1 MYPLSKNYLTSAQF
15 KEVVGKSN
23 LGQLSGRILPDADY
37 MGVKYKVGDEVK
49 VYDGDHAAGNYY
61 FKTSDGLVKVN
72 IYGSASDVVQ
82 ATLEGQIRALP
93 GNTAASDFEY
103 LECYSSNTCNPL
115 YQYHSGAPGVGSD
128 TLVKGP
134 GSVCEAPNSDVTGD
148 GMYIDAD
155 SSYIGMEGTR
165 TLVSASSF
173 VRGTAKDAYINQ
185 VDWSVL
191 FVDGGVIGKESSN
204 SKAPDV
210 PGDPYAG
217 NPGYSVRASI
227 IGGKDN
233 VFGFGNQY
241 IIAEGK
247 VQLGNYCA
255 NVFNLGYGNFGPQ
268 SNGNYDEM
276 SPGVKG
282 YYSDSFNMR
291 NIAVLGDA
299 IKFANSSKNVMVLGD
314 NYNLVTARM
323 KNCVIV
329 GDAALG
335 SGETYS
341 PAITAWYGHFTELH
355 DMVSVGPLP
364 SALGNLNGNGDG
376 KFGDAFYFTKH
387 TSDNNNMFGT
397 TWLAST
403 GDSDP
408 GRYYKPNACMIYT
421 DGISLAGN
429 GSDYGLLRL
438 GGHDGGGSYIT
449 TGTTVCPH
457 AGKTLIVQ
465 DTQELD
471 GTLHVGLG
479 NPTVIGGNDVFEIEH
494 VRNIYCSYV
503 GTVGSLSFVEYLDTR
518 SDGAP
523 PVQTLAPVAQYES
536 ESATVGYGAAYSTL
550 TDAGMVAALIEVER
564 STGSGGYKDDVAK
577 PTPWIRPLDKTMFII
592 DPSVLSISGE
602 HNTVGRID
610 FHLVDPTSDDLGKT
624 FYVYMYLQG
633 YSADTPDVLLS
644 GKLLNNTAQSSLTHT
659 GCYPGLGTRNINL
672 WNWTDSTYSSTR
684 NVFLKVRVC
693 KFAGDYG
700 YVVERVPLPN

>member
-1 MYPLSKNYLTSAQF
+1 
-15 KEVVGKSN
+15 
-23 LGQLSGRILPDADY
+23 
-37 MGVKYKVGDEVK
+37 
-49 VYDGDHAAGNYY
+49 
-61 FKTSDGLVKVN
+61 
-72 IYGSASDVVQ
+72 
-82 ATLEGQIRALP
+82 
-93 GNTAASDFEY
+93 
-103 LECYSSNTCNPL
+103 
-115 YQYHSGAPGVGSD
+115 
-128 TLVKGP
+128 
-134 GSVCEAPNSDVTGD
+134 
-148 GMYIDAD
+148 
-155 SSYIGMEGTR
+155 
-165 TLVSASSF
+165 
-173 VRGTAKDAYINQ
+173 
-185 VDWSVL
+185 
-191 FVDGGVIGKESSN
+191 
-204 SKAPDV
+204 
-210 PGDPYAG
+210 
-217 NPGYSVRASI
+217 
-227 IGGKDN
+227 
-233 VFGFGNQY
+233 
-241 IIAEGK
+241 
-247 VQLGNYCA
+247 
-255 NVFNLGYGNFGPQ
+255 
-268 SNGNYDEM
+268 
-276 SPGVKG
+276 
-282 YYSDSFNMR
+282 
-291 NIAVLGDA
+291 
-299 IKFANSSKNVMVLGD
+299 
-314 NYNLVTARM
+314 
-323 KNCVIV
+323 
-329 GDAALG
+329 
-335 SGETYS
+335 
-341 PAITAWYGHFTELH
+341 
-355 DMVSVGPLP
+355 MVSVGPLP

-536 ESATVGYGAAYSTL
+536 ESATVGYGSAYSQL

-592 DPSVLSISGE
+592 DAAVLNISGE

-624 FYVYMYLQG
+624 FYVYMYLSG
-633 YSADTPDVLLS
+633 FSADTPDVLLS
-644 GKLLNNTAQSSLTHT
+644 GKMLNNTEQSSLIYC
-659 GCYPGLGTRNINL
+659 GVYPGLGTRNINL
-672 WNWTDSTYSSTR
+672 WDWADLTYSSTR

-700 YVVERVPLPN
+700 YVVERLPLPN